1 MTPGAPD
8 VNAGAM
14 TGASELEEAAGVD
27 EGADFSGLSFEAA
40 LRELETIVR
49 RLESGDA
56 PLDESIA
63 LYARGEKLRVQCMKR
78 LEDAEA
84 RIRKL
89 TIDGSGA
96 VTGAQPFGAD

>member
-1 MTPGAPD
+1 MQGM
-8 VNAGAM
+8 VGNNELAGSPPL
-14 TGASELEEAAGVD
+14 GEEPKESA
-27 EGADFSGLSFEAA
+27 EFSALSFEDA

-49 RLESGDA
+49 KLESGDV
-56 PLDESIA
+56 PLDDSIA
-63 LYARGEKLRVQCMKR
+63 LYARGERLRAQCTKR

-89 TIDGSGA
+89 TLDPGGA